1 MPNINLFYNPAPQ
14 IASNT
19 YSSVANLPNVSGSS
33 TLLAPIQKWDIAYV
47 GAQAYACWLPTS
59 GSAVWFA
66 ITQYFNPFGLQAI
79 QTVADAAATIIAG
92 PNVRVLVTHAAAAC
106 TLTLPTVLAG
116 APIGTVI
123 RIEKANTSAN
133 GIVVTPDAGASINAA
148 AADATQALVGGVT
161 ASTVVSAAATNDV
174 ATIYVRTGAL
184 TWRSSMA

>member
-79 QTVADAAATIIAG
+79 QTVNAAAETIIAG
-92 PNVRVLVTHAAAAC
+92 PNVRVLVTYVTGTCA
-106 TLTLPTVLAG
+106 LTLPTVLAG

-123 RIEKANTSAN
+123 RVEKANTSASA
-133 GIVVTPDAGASINAA
+133 ITVTPDAGASINAGT
-148 AADATQALVGGVT
+148 ADALQTLVGGVT
-161 ASTVVSAAATNDV
+161 ASTTVSAAATNDV
-174 ATIYVRTGAL
+174 ATLYVRTGAL